1 MQRTMHLL
9 ADLAPAEL
17 ADDDDDPRLG
27 PVPPPRTRRTA
38 RLQRRDA
45 TITAAA
51 LATGGPSEFMSNS
64 QGRVH
69 GGLVG
74 TDHRRHRAPSRC
86 ASSDPS
92 IATSSTVS
100 MHIDYLRP
108 LVIGADY
115 VCTGEVLR
123 IGGRLAVADAR
134 IVDAEGQL
142 SVRGSAT
149 FAITRVSLMSGQS
162 SAVEFTHTSHHDG

>member
-1 MQRTMHLL
+1 MTTTRDWGQSRHRER
-9 ADLAPAEL
+9 AEL
-17 ADDDDDPRLG
+17 LG
-27 PVPPPRTRRTA
+27 YSIEMN
-38 RLQRRDA
+38 DEGGS
-45 TITAAA
+45 
-51 LATGGPSEFMSNS
+51 TGQWCPAPFMSNS

-74 TDHRRHRAPSRC
+74 TIIDDIAAIALR
-86 ASSDPS
+86 SSDPS
-92 IATSSTVS
+92 IATSSTVA

-134 IVDAEGQL
+134 IIDADGQL

-149 FAITRVSLMSGQS
+149 FAITR
-162 SAVEFTHTSHHDG
+162 AP

>member
-1 MQRTMHLL
+1 MTEDRDWGPSRHRER
-9 ADLAPAEL
+9 AEL
-17 ADDDDDPRLG
+17 LG
-27 PVPPPRTRRTA
+27 YSVKA
-38 RLQRRDA
+38 NDHGGS
-45 TITAAA
+45 
-51 LATGGPSEFMSNS
+51 TGHWRPSEFMANS

-74 TDHRRHRAPSRC
+74 TIIDDISAIALR
-86 ASSDPS
+86 SSDPS

-115 VCTGEVLR
+115 ICTGDVLR

-134 IVDAEGQL
+134 IVDADGQL
-142 SVRGSAT
+142 AVRGSAT
-149 FAITRVSLMSGQS
+149 FAITRS
-162 SAVEFTHTSHHDG
+162 S

>member
-1 MQRTMHLL
+1 MTTTRDWGPSRHEER
-9 ADLAPAEL
+9 AEL
-17 ADDDDDPRLG
+17 LG
-27 PVPPPRTRRTA
+27 YKVEA
-38 RLQRRDA
+38 NDHGGS
-45 TITAAA
+45 
-51 LATGGPSEFMSNS
+51 TGHWRPAPFMSNS

-74 TDHRRHRAPSRC
+74 TIIDDIAAIALRSA
-86 ASSDPS
+86 DPT

-115 VCTGEVLR
+115 ICTGDVLR

-134 IVDAEGQL
+134 IVDSDGQL

-149 FAITRVSLMSGQS
+149 FAISRIS
-162 SAVEFTHTSHHDG
+162 

>member
-1 MQRTMHLL
+1 MTSTRDWGQSRHRER
-9 ADLAPAEL
+9 AEL
-17 ADDDDDPRLG
+17 LG
-27 PVPPPRTRRTA
+27 YSIEMN
-38 RLQRRDA
+38 DEGGS
-45 TITAAA
+45 
-51 LATGGPSEFMSNS
+51 TGQWRPAEFMSNS

-74 TDHRRHRAPSRC
+74 TIIDDIAAIALR
-86 ASSDPS
+86 SSDPS
-92 IATSSTVS
+92 IATSSTVA
-100 MHIDYLRP
+100 MHIDYLQP

-134 IVDAEGQL
+134 IVDADGQL

-149 FAITRVSLMSGQS
+149 FAITR
-162 SAVEFTHTSHHDG
+162 FT

>member
-1 MQRTMHLL
+1 MTTTRDWGPSRHEER
-9 ADLAPAEL
+9 AEL
-17 ADDDDDPRLG
+17 LG
-27 PVPPPRTRRTA
+27 YKVEA
-38 RLQRRDA
+38 NDHGGS
-45 TITAAA
+45 
-51 LATGGPSEFMSNS
+51 TGHWRPAPFMSNS

-74 TDHRRHRAPSRC
+74 TIIDDIAAIALRSA
-86 ASSDPS
+86 DPT

-115 VCTGEVLR
+115 ICTGDVLR

-134 IVDAEGQL
+134 IVDSDGQL

-149 FAITRVSLMSGQS
+149 FAITRIS
-162 SAVEFTHTSHHDG
+162 

>member
-1 MQRTMHLL
+1 MTETRDWGQSRHRER
-9 ADLAPAEL
+9 AEL
-17 ADDDDDPRLG
+17 LG
-27 PVPPPRTRRTA
+27 YSVETN
-38 RLQRRDA
+38 DHGGS
-45 TITAAA
+45 
-51 LATGGPSEFMSNS
+51 TGHWRPSEFMSNS

-74 TDHRRHRAPSRC
+74 SIIDDIAAIALRA
-86 ASSDPS
+86 SDPK

-115 VCTGEVLR
+115 ICTGEVLR

-134 IVDAEGQL
+134 IVDSNGQL
-142 SVRGSAT
+142 AVRGSAT
-149 FAITRVSLMSGQS
+149 FAITRFS
-162 SAVEFTHTSHHDG
+162 

>member
-1 MQRTMHLL
+1 
-9 ADLAPAEL
+9 
-17 ADDDDDPRLG
+17 
-27 PVPPPRTRRTA
+27 
-38 RLQRRDA
+38 
-45 TITAAA
+45 
-51 LATGGPSEFMSNS
+51 MSNS

-74 TDHRRHRAPSRC
+74 TIIDDIAAIALR
-86 ASSDPS
+86 SSDPT

-134 IVDAEGQL
+134 IVDSNGELA
-142 SVRGSAT
+142 VRGSAH
-149 FAITRVSLMSGQS
+149 FRHHPLQLTRQVRT
-162 SAVEFTHTSHHDG
+162 ASHRLHMQDG